1 MSCSHGKVFLI
12 SRVSMLYM
20 MLISVLGVGDEG
32 VSRTARESGTYRRNV
47 IAKQTAVRTRMKA
60 APKTQ
65 GQAQ

>member
-32 VSRTARESGTYRRNV
+32 VSRTANIKRILKVFIFLLNNHLQRNN
-47 IAKQTAVRTRMKA
+47 
-60 APKTQ
+60 
-65 GQAQ
+65 